1 MKREQK
7 GSVTMIVL
15 VTLFFIV
22 IILSSFFIYTSSRRR
37 AQLEETQI
45 IANSYDGD
53 MNTIYEEIEDK
64 YVNNSDTT
72 AQGQSL
78 FSIEDED
85 SINNSDTNANNLENE
100 ENLNETNNTKNTNG
114 LNSLNE
120 NVQTNEL
127 IDEKETANNI

>member
-1 MKREQK
+1 MKREEK

-15 VTLFFIV
+15 VTVFFIV

-72 AQGQSL
+72 AQGQSS